1 MGLVYF
7 LWCEYETTEKV
18 HESTGF
24 LKIIVKNLNIQG
36 SRGKG

>member
-7 LWCEYETTEKV
+7 LWCEYETIEKV
-18 HESTGF
+18 HESTGFF

-36 SRGKG
+36 LHI